1 MCGAGARVAPA
12 RTRSLLVEVD
22 EGGIGRKVD
31 DVDLVVLVR
40 DRLGGLGD
48 LGLREGLLF
57 RVARATIRDPGS
69 RGRARPLRLAEL
81 VAGHALEE
89 LAPEVVAPVVGNLER
104 RFLLAELARR
114 SEAAVARRGLRERE
128 EVRVPLHVHNVL
140 SLVRVPALLEV
151 PPRRVALAVEVTRRE
166 LPLLS
171 PELVGAALEVA
182 MVVRAADDAGQAERN
197 RAIVRLSGRRQRAL
211 VEGHGGEGGKYRK
224 PERIRSDAESS

>member
-1 MCGAGARVAPA
+1 M
-12 RTRSLLVEVD
+12 
-22 EGGIGRKVD
+22 
-31 DVDLVVLVR
+31 
-40 DRLGGLGD
+40 
-48 LGLREGLLF
+48 
-57 RVARATIRDPGS
+57 
-69 RGRARPLRLAEL
+69 
-81 VAGHALEE
+81 
-89 LAPEVVAPVVGNLER
+89 
-104 RFLLAELARR
+104 
-114 SEAAVARRGLRERE
+114 
-128 EVRVPLHVHNVL
+128 HNVL

-224 PERIRSDAESS
+224 PERIRSDHDAESS